1 VFDLLFD
8 LLQVFVPSLEVE
20 WKWKLVIGLLA
31 AIVIT
36 VAGSRRTEAV

>member
-1 VFDLLFD
+1 
-8 LLQVFVPSLEVE
+8 VPSLEVE

-36 VAGSRRTEAV
+36 VAGSKKSAAAG